1 MTGYYCPLS
10 DHTCREEKC
19 VMWEGA
25 CGLALIRHELW
36 CIDRSL
42 GELAHIAAHTES
54 TALNVGEVAEVIA
67 NAD

>member
-1 MTGYYCPLS
+1 MSGYYCPFNGQI
-10 DHTCREEKC
+10 CREEKC
-19 VMWEGA
+19 VMWEGV
-25 CGLALIRHELW
+25 CGLALIRRELS

-42 GELAHIAAHTES
+42 GELAHIAAHMES